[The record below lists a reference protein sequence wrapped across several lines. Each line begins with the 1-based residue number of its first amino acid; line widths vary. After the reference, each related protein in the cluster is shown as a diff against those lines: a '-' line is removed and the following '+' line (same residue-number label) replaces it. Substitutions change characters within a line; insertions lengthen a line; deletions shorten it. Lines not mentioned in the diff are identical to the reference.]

1 MSPSPSSAVPP
12 ARRWQSLILAI
23 QFLTR
28 LPTPQL
34 RSFHPEWLAASA
46 RWFAPV
52 GLLLGSLLWL
62 AMWLGG
68 QYDPWLAALAA
79 HCLTKTK
86 SMPEHRSPVKAYTAA
101 A

>member
-1 MSPSPSSAVPP
+1 MKPASTIPP
-12 ARRWQSLILAI
+12 ARWWQSLILAI

-34 RSFHPEWLAASA
+34 RTFHPEWLAASA

-62 AMWLGG
+62 AVWLGSLH
-68 QYDPWLAALAA
+68 DPGWGHWPA
-79 HCLTKTK
+79 CCCG
-86 SMPEHRSPVKAYTAA
+86 
-101 A
+101 